1 MKAQTLTRLS
11 PTWGGRLVALACC
24 ALFGAG
30 CAAAPQ
36 GRAALQES
44 PAPPSAVAEINS
56 ALTSAATSSAS
67 AADYR
72 LGAEDLLEI
81 TIFNIPEGFNLSQ
94 GGTGPIPR
102 KVDVRVSQA
111 GMITLPLLGD
121 VPAARL
127 TTADLEQSL
136 RKRYDEFLHDP
147 QVGVYIK
154 EYRGQQV
161 SVSGAV
167 SKPGMYQLTGP
178 RTLVDLLSNAGGINE
193 KARSQV
199 HLYRQN
205 AEGRQSYVIDLVHL
219 YRQNAEGRQSYVIDL
234 YALANNPGQVN
245 MPVQAGDIINVPLAG
260 TFFVDGAVNRPGP
273 YPLSRAYTLTQ
284 ALVVAGG
291 VNDTLAAYSDVS
303 IFRRRIG
310 AEPDRIPIDLKNIF
324 AGNAPGPYVEAED
337 VIIVPVSTAK
347 YIVERFIGKIGLG
360 GSMF

>member
-1 MKAQTLTRLS
+1 MKEQTRTRLS
-11 PTWGGRLVALACC
+11 PAWGGRLVALACC
-24 ALFGAG
+24 ALFGTG
-30 CAAAPQ
+30 CVAAPQ

-44 PAPPSAVAEINS
+44 PAPPSAVSEINS
-56 ALTSAATSSAS
+56 ALTSAATESSAS
-67 AADYR
+67 TADYR

-94 GGTGPIPR
+94 GGTGPLPR
-102 KVDVRVSQA
+102 KIDVRVSQA

-167 SKPGMYQLTGP
+167 GKPGMYQLTGP
-178 RTLVDLLSNAGGINE
+178 RTLVDLLSNAGGVSE
-193 KARSQV
+193 KAGSQ
-199 HLYRQN
+199 
-205 AEGRQSYVIDLVHL
+205 VHL

-245 MPVQAGDIINVPLAG
+245 MPVQAGDIINVPVAG
-260 TFFVDGAVNRPGP
+260 TFFVDGAVYRPGP
-273 YPLSRAYTLTQ
+273 YPLSRTYTLTQ

-310 AEPDRIPIDLKNIF
+310 AEPEKIPIDLKNIF
-324 AGNAPGPYVEAED
+324 AGNAPDPYVEAED
-337 VIIVPVSTAK
+337 VVVVPVSTAK